1 MGRTVAEGCLQTDN
15 GITGKGT
22 LEDRFAQTLFNCG
35 EEVLG
40 NGAADN
46 LLGKL
51 EAVAVDMLKS
61 DPNIAELAAAAGL
74 LLMSALDIGG
84 LADGLSVCDLGN
96 GEVDLNAEFILE
108 LGNYRVKMLFAET
121 KGSAPWS
128 RGWWCRIW

>member
-22 LEDRFAQTLFNCG
+22 LEDRFAQTLFDCG

-46 LLGKL
+46 FLGKL

-74 LLMSALDIGG
+74 LLMSALDIGVLLTVSLYATLGTERSTSTPNLFLSLVTTESRCCSPRPERICSLVSG
-84 LADGLSVCDLGN
+84 LV
-96 GEVDLNAEFILE
+96 V
-108 LGNYRVKMLFAET
+108 
-121 KGSAPWS
+121 
-128 RGWWCRIW
+128 